1 MKQTIKAKNIKGM
14 LKKEFKQLFRD
25 KRMRVVLIVPP
36 IMMLIVFAYAVNT
49 DVNEVRIAV
58 LDEDKTTESRDFT
71 GRFVNSPYFRLY
83 ASIDSPSQAVKM
95 LDRGEIDFYMQIK
108 KNFSRNV
115 KKGAT
120 AEVQV
125 IIDGSDSSR
134 ASIIMSYVN
143 IASMNYI
150 RDRLKD
156 RVKIALL
163 ARGSRGIIM
172 PGTVE
177 PEQRIFFNQDLKS
190 KNFFLPGIIGLLITL
205 ITIMLTSMSI
215 VKEKESGTIEQIN
228 VSPLHPLEYIIG
240 KMGPFALVA
249 FGDIFIISILAIFW
263 FGVPFKGSFLF
274 LLACGIIYIMS
285 TLAIGLFIST
295 ISKTQ
300 QQAML
305 SSFLFFLP
313 AILFSGFIFP
323 VYSMPESIQMI
334 TYIIPLRYFMDII
347 RGIFLKGVG
356 ITVLWDDILL
366 MLIIGI
372 SLLFLSVKRYHKRA
386 E

>member
-1 MKQTIKAKNIKGM
+1 MKQTIKSKNIKSM

-25 KRMRVVLIVPP
+25 KKMRTVLIVPP

-58 LDEDKTTESRDFT
+58 LDEDKTSESREFT
-71 GRFVNSPYFRLY
+71 GRFSNSTYFNLY
-83 ASIDSPSQAVKM
+83 ASIDSPAQAVKM
-95 LDRGEIDFYMQIK
+95 LDRGEVDFYMQIK

-115 KKGAT
+115 KKGIT

-125 IIDGSDSSR
+125 IVDGSDSSR
-134 ASIIMSYVN
+134 ANVIMSYIN
-143 IASMNYI
+143 TASMNYI
-150 RDRLKD
+150 REHLKD
-156 RVKIALL
+156 RVKIVLL
-163 ARGSRGIIM
+163 ARNSRGILM
-172 PGTVE
+172 PGVIE

-205 ITIMLTSMSI
+205 TTIMLTSMSI
-215 VKEKESGTIEQIN
+215 VKEKEAGTIEQIN
-228 VSPLHPLEYIIG
+228 VSPLHPFEYIIG
-240 KMGPFALVA
+240 KMAPFALTA
-249 FGDIFIISILAIFW
+249 FGHICIISTLSISW
-263 FGVPFKGSFLF
+263 FEVPFKGSFLF
-274 LLACGIIYIMS
+274 LLACGIIYILS

-323 VYSMPESIQMI
+323 IYSMPESIQLI
-334 TYIIPLRYFMDII
+334 TYLIPLRYFMEIL

-356 ITVLWDDILL
+356 ITVLWDDILI
-366 MLIIGI
+366 MLIIGV
-372 SLLFLSVKRYHKRA
+372 SLLYLSVKRYHKRA